1 MLALALLQRVEVAD
15 VVAPHYASKLAPM
28 LLRTAQLRALP
39 LAVQVRII
47 LWALC
52 FVLTRSKQTGYVD
65 AFAFCIG
72 LRPAFV
78 PASSELAQLLRD
90 ACAIV
95 ETPDEQAPSTRVTTA
110 NRQQLNAALKLACLR
125 LLTAALGRGVEL
137 LDESIYRAAVGVAFR
152 ALAMRQAPLVAE
164 ARALL
169 TRLLTPTTMPKDL
182 VQQGLKPLMTA
193 VARHNTATVPVLR
206 CFARVMH
213 LVRRRRSIEYQDG
226 FCF

>member
-1 MLALALLQRVEVAD
+1 M
-15 VVAPHYASKLAPM
+15 
-28 LLRTAQLRALP
+28 
-39 LAVQVRII
+39 
-47 LWALC
+47 
-52 FVLTRSKQTGYVD
+52 
-65 AFAFCIG
+65 
-72 LRPAFV
+72 

-213 LVRRRRSIEYQDG
+213 LVRRRSIERQDG
-226 FCF
+226 FVFNFDVSCRRKRLRSTLAIVCSIIWRVGRRFVVDVARSIDDDLC